1 MEAVDWGFPE
11 GSEVRVQEH
20 PYLVENQKP
29 LFQFLSP
36 SPIVPYEARL
46 SKAKASAQRFP
57 VPIA

>member
-1 MEAVDWGFPE
+1 MEAVDLGLDE

-20 PYLVENQKP
+20 PYLVEKQKT

-36 SPIVPYEARL
+36 SPIVPYEPRL
-46 SKAKASAQRFP
+46 SKAKASAQRLP